1 VVNLRRQI
9 RRVVPGME
17 QPTGRRRAAMGKQAL
32 SESPGFDFAVVAVL
46 KNETTYI
53 DEWLCHHLAVGV
65 QHFFLYDNGSE
76 DDIYGVLR
84 GYINHGIV
92 TIVNFPMRGLQRD
105 AYNHALRF
113 YGSATEW
120 LAYFDIDEFL
130 VPERDETLPQI
141 MARFPKADQV
151 LVSRKEFCFSG
162 HRERPDGLVTES
174 YRLASENVP
183 RVGRA
188 ETLAKSILRPKS
200 VWRMGVHAADT
211 LKGRTVNT
219 ADEPTAE
226 GRPGIERPSFANVQ
240 MNHYYTKSLAEFEVK
255 LNRANTST
263 HAYRLPPVPFDI
275 AGETDHAI
283 DRWIPR
289 TKAKMEEMAT
299 LSTRP
304 YRYGSRLELRGF
316 PRSDQFPVQATGVV
330 SNVISGLDKPRKQ
343 RSFDSLKMPG
353 VRGGLA
359 RAEDHGYTAT
369 AGDLVGSVHAEHQI
383 MWLNGEL
390 AWQLPTSEPPLVV
403 TGGMLVEQDAD
414 EGPWDVRFDAV
425 ERGLDIGTGGHAL
438 RSHAALFSIGVP
450 AAASFR
456 FLTRARAESWD
467 EVTAFDVA
475 ESGTYVGFIALDNK
489 ARTFEAL
496 RLVIDGVDEIKL
508 FDLALVTYG

>member
-1 VVNLRRQI
+1 MVNLRRQI

-32 SESPGFDFAVVAVL
+32 PHTPGFEFAAVAVL

-53 DEWLCHHLAVGV
+53 EEWLCHHLAVGV

-113 YGSATEW
+113 YGGATEW

-130 VPERDETLPQI
+130 VPAADETLPQI
-141 MARFPKADQV
+141 MARFPDADQV

-174 YRLASENVP
+174 YTLASENVP

-188 ETLAKSILRPKS
+188 ETLAKSIIRPSS
-200 VWRMGVHAADT
+200 VWRMGIHAADT

-219 ADEPTAE
+219 AGEPTAE

-240 MNHYYTKSLAEFEVK
+240 MNHYYTKSLAEFDVK

-275 AGETDHAI
+275 AGEVDHAI

-289 TKAKMEEMAT
+289 TKATLEEMAT
-299 LSTRP
+299 LSARP
-304 YRYGSRLELRGF
+304 YRYGSRLELKGF
-316 PRSDQFPVQATGVV
+316 PRADQFPVQATGVV
-330 SNVISGLDKPRKQ
+330 SNVISGLDRPRKQ
-343 RSFDSLKMPG
+343 RSFDSMKMPG

-359 RAEDHGYTAT
+359 RAEDHGYAAT
-369 AGDLVGSVHAEHQI
+369 PGDLVGSVHAEHQI
-383 MWLNGEL
+383 MWLNGEI
-390 AWQLPTSEPPLVV
+390 AWQLQAADPPLVV
-403 TGGMLVEQDAD
+403 TGGAVDASVPA
-414 EGPWDVRFDAV
+414 EGPWEIRFDAL

-438 RSHAALFSIGVP
+438 RSHAALFSIRVP
-450 AAASFR
+450 AAARFR
-456 FLTRARAESWD
+456 FLTRVEQGSWD
-467 EVTAFDVA
+467 EATAFDVA
-475 ESGTYVGFIALDNK
+475 EAGTYLGFIALDNK
-489 ARTFEAL
+489 ARTIDGM
-496 RLVIDGVDEIKL
+496 RLAVDGVDEITVY
-508 FDLALVTYG
+508 DLALVTYG

>member
-1 VVNLRRQI
+1 
-9 RRVVPGME
+9 
-17 QPTGRRRAAMGKQAL
+17 MGKEAL
-32 SESPGFDFAVVAVL
+32 PERPGFDFAVVAVL

-53 DEWLCHHLAVGV
+53 EEWLCHHLAVGV

-113 YGSATEW
+113 YGGATEW
-120 LAYFDIDEFL
+120 MAYFDIDEFL
-130 VPERDETLPQI
+130 VPEGDETMPQI
-141 MARFPKADQV
+141 MARFPKAEQV

-174 YRLASENVP
+174 YTLASENVP

-200 VWRMGVHAADT
+200 VWRMGVHAGDT

-219 ADEPTAE
+219 AGEITAE

-289 TKAKMEEMAT
+289 TKAKLEEIAT
-299 LSTRP
+299 LSNRP

-316 PRSDQFPVQATGVV
+316 PRSDQFSVQATSVV
-330 SNVISGLDKPRKQ
+330 SNVISGLDRPRKQ

-369 AGDLVGSVHAEHQI
+369 AGDLIGSVHAEHQI
-383 MWLNGEL
+383 MWLNGES
-390 AWQLPTSEPPLVV
+390 AWQLPGGDPPIVI
-403 TGGMLVEQDAD
+403 TGGSMAETDSA
-414 EGPWDVRFDAV
+414 EGPWGVHFYAV

-438 RSHAALFSIGVP
+438 RSHAALFSIRVP
-450 AAASFR
+450 DAARFR
-456 FLTRARAESWD
+456 FMTQFGDGPWEEA
-467 EVTAFDVA
+467 TAFDAA
-475 ESGTYVGFIALDNK
+475 ESGTYLGFIALDNK
-489 ARTFEAL
+489 ARTIDAL
-496 RLVIDGVDEIKL
+496 RVAIDGVDEVTL
-508 FDLALVTYG
+508 YDLALITYG